1 MKNNKPTN
9 FNHDKRTIREQ
20 RQFETMQILI
30 SFLLVLMAYL
40 AIHFAIKAEVS
51 IPIFIIVLSFG
62 IIVTVLALYVA
73 FRNLMR

>member
-51 IPIFIIVLSFG
+51 VPIFIVALSSS
-62 IIVTVLALYVA
+62 IIVVVLAVYVA